1 MPGRKTPS
9 ASPRDNASLIAGGKG
24 DESGDT
30 RFERVRYFAPNRFSL
45 AKAGIPKRGTFLAPD
60 TGTSGDFRMKLL
72 SKITAI
78 VVLLAGLAAAP
89 APSRAQDKVSVGV
102 FPVSSSLPYFV
113 ALERGFFKEQNIEPE
128 MTKLMGG
135 PSNVAAMMTNQIE
148 VSAVLVML
156 EGLNAGVKKPG
167 VAMYISLNSQTKV
180 WKMEQFVVRNGFPAS
195 SIADLKGAKLMSAPG
210 PANLNTA
217 KAILAKNGLK
227 EGDYTIDQLD
237 MGQHVNA
244 MTAGTFDGGYTL
256 EPNASMMIK
265 AGIARSIEAG
275 VISKYIL
282 GSEAADAYAAGCAMT
297 SDFIQKRPDVAKRF
311 AAAWAKAIAFI
322 NANPDEARK
331 HLAKNTFTPDN
342 VVDMVSMLGY
352 VMAGDLNPKQL
363 ADFQAFA
370 DFGTSIGVVPEK
382 VDASKFLQKF

>member
-1 MPGRKTPS
+1 MKSLNLRICAIAMLALS
-9 ASPRDNASLIAGGKG
+9 AVASDRA
-24 DESGDT
+24 
-30 RFERVRYFAPNRFSL
+30 L
-45 AKAGIPKRGTFLAPD
+45 A
-60 TGTSGDFRMKLL
+60 
-72 SKITAI
+72 
-78 VVLLAGLAAAP
+78 
-89 APSRAQDKVSVGV
+89 QNKVSVGV

-135 PSNVAAMMTNQIE
+135 PPNVAAMMTNQIE
-148 VSAVLVML
+148 VSAVLVTL
-156 EGLNAGVKKPG
+156 EGLNANVKKPG

-180 WKMEQFVVRNGFPAS
+180 WKMEQFVVRNGFKAET
-195 SIADLKGAKLMSAPG
+195 IADLKGAKLLSAPG

-227 EGDYTIDQLD
+227 DGDYTIDQLD

-244 MTAGTFDGGYTL
+244 ITAGTFDGGYTL

-265 AGIARSIEAG
+265 AGIARSLEAG

-282 GSEAADAYAAGCAMT
+282 GDEKADAYAAGCAVT
-297 SDFIQKRPDVAKRF
+297 SDFVQKRPDVARRF
-311 AAAWAKAIAFI
+311 ASAWAKAIDFI
-322 NANPDEARK
+322 NKNPDQARK

-352 VMAGDLNPKQL
+352 VMAGDMSPKQL
-363 ADFQAFA
+363 RDFQAFA

-382 VDASKFLQKF
+382 VDATKFLQKF

>member
-1 MPGRKTPS
+1 
-9 ASPRDNASLIAGGKG
+9 
-24 DESGDT
+24 
-30 RFERVRYFAPNRFSL
+30 
-45 AKAGIPKRGTFLAPD
+45 
-60 TGTSGDFRMKLL
+60 MKLL
-72 SKITAI
+72 TKIAATLI
-78 VVLLAGLAAAP
+78 LLATLP
-89 APSRAQDKVSVGV
+89 APSQAQDKVTVGV

-113 ALERGFFKEQNIEPE
+113 AVERGFFKEQNIEPE

-135 PSNVAAMMTNQIE
+135 PANVAALMTNQIE

-156 EGLNAGVKKPG
+156 EGLNADVKKPG
-167 VAMYISLNSQTKV
+167 VATYIAVNSQTRT
-180 WKMEQFVVRNGFPAS
+180 WKMEQFVVRNGFPAN

-265 AGIARSIEAG
+265 AGVARSLEAG

-282 GSEAADAYAAGCAMT
+282 GSETANAYAAGCAVT
-297 SDFIQKRPDVAKRF
+297 ADFIRKRPEVAKRF

-331 HLAKNTFTPDN
+331 YLARNTFTPDN

-352 VMAGDLNPKQL
+352 VMAGDMSKEQVADLQAL
-363 ADFQAFA
+363 ADF
-370 DFGTSIGVVPEK
+370 GNSIGVVPEK
-382 VDASKFLQKF
+382 VDVIKFLQKF

>member
-1 MPGRKTPS
+1 
-9 ASPRDNASLIAGGKG
+9 
-24 DESGDT
+24 
-30 RFERVRYFAPNRFSL
+30 
-45 AKAGIPKRGTFLAPD
+45 
-60 TGTSGDFRMKLL
+60 
-72 SKITAI
+72 
-78 VVLLAGLAAAP
+78 
-89 APSRAQDKVSVGV
+89 
-102 FPVSSSLPYFV
+102 
-113 ALERGFFKEQNIEPE
+113 
-128 MTKLMGG
+128 
-135 PSNVAAMMTNQIE
+135 
-148 VSAVLVML
+148 ML
-156 EGLNAGVKKPG
+156 EGLNADVKKPG
-167 VAMYISLNSQTKV
+167 VAQYISLNSQTKV
-180 WKMEQFVVRNGFPAS
+180 WKMEQFVVRNGFPAN

-256 EPNASMMIK
+256 EPSASMMIK
-265 AGIARSIEAG
+265 AGIARSLEAG

-297 SDFIQKRPDVAKRF
+297 TDFIQKRPDVAKRF

-322 NANPDEARK
+322 NANPDQARK

-352 VMAGDLNPKQL
+352 VMAGDLSAKQL

-382 VDASKFLQKF
+382 VDVTKVLQKF